1 MSDHFD
7 GLRLQDHQRVNH
19 FRNHYELTRKDL
31 LIKNL
36 KRIKK
41 QLEKED
47 RYAATTRHLPRA
59 CVVLTRLFRQ
69 AEAAKY
75 DFFPQSY
82 VLPSEYMMFENA
94 YISQPGLTWIAK
106 PTARAQGK
114 GIFLI
119 NDLRDVKDWKKANL
133 PVKKKE
139 PDPFAKPKKVKAVK
153 DGEEAAGEAGTD
165 PQKKELEPYIV
176 QRYLEDPYLVGSKK
190 FDMRIYVLVTS
201 YSPLT
206 VWLYRSGFARF
217 SGVRY
222 SVDEK
227 SLAAHATNV
236 AVQKTAAGYDPE
248 TGCKWMLHSLKA
260 FLTSRHGYEAA
271 TNVFYE
277 IQMLILRSLLAVQR
291 AMMNDKH
298 CVEMCV
304 RCAALHAFGRL
315 FYAIGVAGMD
325 TTSFSTANSSHGSL
339 RSMPAPVSPATRCVG
354 GCRSLWVRGRLQRA
368 VGDAG
373 AGERRA
379 AEAGTA

>member
-1 MSDHFD
+1 
-7 GLRLQDHQRVNH
+7 LC
-19 FRNHYELTRKDL
+19 
-31 LIKNL
+31 
-36 KRIKK
+36 
-41 QLEKED
+41 
-47 RYAATTRHLPRA
+47 RH
-59 CVVLTRLFRQ
+59 

-119 NDLRDVKDWKKANL
+119 NDLRDVKEWKKANL

-139 PDPFAKPKKVKAVK
+139 PDPFAKPKKVKPVK
-153 DGEEAAGEAGTD
+153 DGEEAPLEAAD

-206 VWLYRSGFARF
+206 AWLYRSGFARF

-236 AVQKTAAGYDPE
+236 AVQKTAVGYDPE

-260 FLTSRHGYEAA
+260 FLTSRHGFEAA

-304 RCAALHAFGRL
+304 YWHIQHLE
-315 FYAIGVAGMD
+315 
-325 TTSFSTANSSHGSL
+325 SKL
-339 RSMPAPVSPATRCVG
+339 RFKYF
-354 GCRSLWVRGRLQRA
+354 LI
-368 VGDAG
+368 
-373 AGERRA
+373 
-379 AEAGTA
+379 

>member
-1 MSDHFD
+1 M
-7 GLRLQDHQRVNH
+7 LRLPHPHSTLAFALTLRRRV
-19 FRNHYELTRKDL
+19 
-31 LIKNL
+31 
-36 KRIKK
+36 
-41 QLEKED
+41 
-47 RYAATTRHLPRA
+47 
-59 CVVLTRLFRQ
+59 

-139 PDPFAKPKKVKAVK
+139 PDPFAKPKKVKPVK
-153 DGEEAAGEAGTD
+153 EGEELLPDGTPAAGAD
-165 PQKKELEPYIV
+165 QKKELEPYIV

-260 FLTSRHGYEAA
+260 FLISRHGYEAA

-304 RCAALHAFGRL
+304 LTPAHAPPL
-315 FYAIGVAGMD
+315 
-325 TTSFSTANSSHGSL
+325 
-339 RSMPAPVSPATRCVG
+339 P
-354 GCRSLWVRGRLQRA
+354 
-368 VGDAG
+368 
-373 AGERRA
+373 
-379 AEAGTA
+379 

>member
-1 MSDHFD
+1 
-7 GLRLQDHQRVNH
+7 LRSLD
-19 FRNHYELTRKDL
+19 
-31 LIKNL
+31 
-36 KRIKK
+36 
-41 QLEKED
+41 
-47 RYAATTRHLPRA
+47 
-59 CVVLTRLFRQ
+59 VLTRLFRH

-139 PDPFAKPKKVKAVK
+139 PDPFAKPKKVKPPK
-153 DGEEAAGEAGTD
+153 DGEEAQVEAAAAD
-165 PQKKELEPYIV
+165 AQKKELEPYIV

-260 FLTSRHGYEAA
+260 FLTSRHGFESA

-277 IQMLILRSLLAVQR
+277 IQMLILRSLLSVQR

-298 CVEMCV
+298 CVEMC
-304 RCAALHAFGRL
+304 A
-315 FYAIGVAGMD
+315 MP
-325 TTSFSTANSSHGSL
+325 
-339 RSMPAPVSPATRCVG
+339 PAPAATSLCDDTRCSVT
-354 GCRSLWVRGRLQRA
+354 RA
-368 VGDAG
+368 VAQVRLRHP
-373 AGERRA
+373 ARQRPQA
-379 AEAGTA
+379 LAH

>member
-1 MSDHFD
+1 M
-7 GLRLQDHQRVNH
+7 LRLPHPHSTLAFALTLRRRV
-19 FRNHYELTRKDL
+19 
-31 LIKNL
+31 
-36 KRIKK
+36 
-41 QLEKED
+41 
-47 RYAATTRHLPRA
+47 
-59 CVVLTRLFRQ
+59 

-153 DGEEAAGEAGTD
+153 EGDELLPDGAAAAGGGAD
-165 PQKKELEPYIV
+165 QKKELEPYIV

-260 FLTSRHGYEAA
+260 FLISRHGCEAA
-271 TNVFYE
+271 TPN
-277 IQMLILRSLLAVQR
+277 ILT
-291 AMMNDKH
+291 
-298 CVEMCV
+298 
-304 RCAALHAFGRL
+304 AFL
-315 FYAIGVAGMD
+315 Y
-325 TTSFSTANSSHGSL
+325 
-339 RSMPAPVSPATRCVG
+339 
-354 GCRSLWVRGRLQRA
+354 QK
-368 VGDAG
+368 
-373 AGERRA
+373 
-379 AEAGTA
+379 

>member
-1 MSDHFD
+1 MTPHQDFDFVWADKQWMADHFD

-41 QLEKED
+41 QLEKEE
-47 RYAATTRHLPRA
+47 RCATPASLSPRA
-59 CVVLTRLFRQ
+59 RIVLNQLFRH

-139 PDPFAKPKKVKAVK
+139 PDPFAKPKKVKPGK
-153 DGEEAAGEAGTD
+153 EGEESAIEAGAD
-165 PQKKELEPYIV
+165 QKKELEPYIV

-304 RCAALHAFGRL
+304 SLFCMGAGRFFHAC
-315 FYAIGVAGMD
+315 GVAGMV
-325 TTSFSTANSSHGSL
+325 TTSFSTATSSLGSL
-339 RSMPAPVSPATRCVG
+339 KSMPAPASQVTRCVG
-354 GCRSLWVRGRLQRA
+354 GQLQGA
-368 VGDAG
+368 VV
-373 AGERRA
+373 
-379 AEAGTA
+379 

>member
-1 MSDHFD
+1 MKPNLLRVPLLA
-7 GLRLQDHQRVNH
+7 GLLASAAGRLGADWPQ
-19 FRNHYELTRKDL
+19 FRGPGGTGVSESAQPPESLAP
-31 LIKNL
+31 
-36 KRIKK
+36 
-41 QLEKED
+41 D
-47 RYAATTRHLPRA
+47 RLSRWRTPLPA
-59 CVVLTRLFRQ
+59 GNSSPVV
-69 AEAAKY
+69 
-75 DFFPQSY
+75 S
-82 VLPSEYMMFENA
+82 
-94 YISQPGLTWIAK
+94 
-106 PTARAQGK
+106 GK

-153 DGEEAAGEAGTD
+153 EGDELLPDGAAAAGGGAD
-165 PQKKELEPYIV
+165 QKKELEPYIV

-260 FLTSRHGYEAA
+260 FLISRHGCEAA
-271 TNVFYE
+271 TPN
-277 IQMLILRSLLAVQR
+277 ILT
-291 AMMNDKH
+291 
-298 CVEMCV
+298 
-304 RCAALHAFGRL
+304 AFL
-315 FYAIGVAGMD
+315 Y
-325 TTSFSTANSSHGSL
+325 
-339 RSMPAPVSPATRCVG
+339 
-354 GCRSLWVRGRLQRA
+354 QK
-368 VGDAG
+368 
-373 AGERRA
+373 
-379 AEAGTA
+379 